1 MSTFDQLLGKL
12 SETVDGEHHS
22 RSQPRNSAGQF
33 VTPDSFDGKLHAF
46 NKVLVD
52 LDGDGKPD
60 AEVPVPFPT
69 NAMAAMRGRR

>member
-1 MSTFDQLLGKL
+1 MSTK
-12 SETVDGEHHS
+12 HHS
-22 RSQPRNSAGQF
+22 YEQPRGEAGKW
-33 VTPDSFDGKLHAF
+33 VAPDSFDGKLHAF

-60 AEVPVPFPT
+60 AAVPVPSPT